1 MKERILVIDDDVGIV
16 TVLKTLLQREG
27 FDVTTLND
35 SDKVIAELNR
45 TNYDLVLSDVVMA
58 PIDGMTLLSEMM
70 ESHPHLPVIM
80 MTGHATVQ
88 TAIQAMKLG
97 AFDYICK
104 PFDIEEL
111 IETVH
116 RALPFSQASH
126 TTQDAEAQPTFGNLV
141 GEHPAMHDVYD
152 IVEANA
158 AHPGAIAILG
168 ECGTGKTLLAHALH
182 TLGPHADGPFILVN
196 CLDFPDI
203 MLRGEFFGGEAA
215 APSTTSS
222 SKTMRVVKKGFF
234 ESANGGTL
242 VVNEIGCVPLEMQ
255 QEFALVFRDK
265 CIYTGMG
272 SIPCDFRLILT
283 TTEDLDEM
291 LERGALCEELYYGLN
306 IIMINVPALR
316 EHASDIPL
324 LTKHFLHRYNRGHRR
339 NLCIDMKAMSAIE
352 HYTWPGNAR
361 ELQSSLERSSNSCDG
376 EVIRLDHLPALVRG
390 CFKRNSS
397 SIFGYSDE
405 FDLRWRSL
413 KQFLRSKEREYM
425 DKVLRASQGDRD
437 RAAEMMGISLE
448 DFNAKYVAAGGDEAG
463 ETE

>member
-27 FDVTTLND
+27 FEVTALND
-35 SDKVIAELNR
+35 CEEAMPELDR
-45 TNYDLVLSDVVMA
+45 QNYDLVLSDVVMA
-58 PIDGMTLLSEMM
+58 PIDGMTLLAQMAD
-70 ESHPHLPVIM
+70 SHPHLPVIM

-88 TAIQAMKLG
+88 TAIQTMKLG

-111 IETVH
+111 VATVH
-116 RALPFSQASH
+116 RALPFSQAAH
-126 TTQDAEAQPTFGNLV
+126 TTQDGEAQPTFGNLV

-158 AHPGAIAILG
+158 DHPGAIAILG
-168 ECGTGKTLLAHALH
+168 ECGTGKTLLAYALH
-182 TLGPHADGPFILVN
+182 TLGPHADGPFLLVN

-215 APSTTSS
+215 APSTTAS
-222 SKTMRVVKKGFF
+222 SKSMRVVKKGFF
-234 ESANGGTL
+234 ESAHGGTL
-242 VVNEIGCVPLEMQ
+242 VVNEIGCVPLDLQ
-255 QEFALVFRDK
+255 QEFALVCRDQ
-265 CIYTGMG
+265 CMYTGMG
-272 SIPCDFRLILT
+272 SIPCDFRLIIT
-283 TTEDLDEM
+283 TTEDLDDM
-291 LERGALCEELYYGLN
+291 MARGALCEDLYYGLN
-306 IIMINVPALR
+306 IIMVTLPALR
-316 EHASDIPL
+316 ERASDIPL

-339 NLCIDMKAMSAIE
+339 DLRIDVKAMSAME

-361 ELQSSLERSSNSCDG
+361 ELQSSIERSGNSCDG
-376 EVIRLDHLPALVRG
+376 NVIRLDHLPALVRG
-390 CFKRNSS
+390 CFKQNSS

-425 DKVLRASQGDRD
+425 DKVLRASQGDRVG
-437 RAAEMMGISLE
+437 AAEMMGVSLE
-448 DFNAKYVAAGGDEAG
+448 EFNDKYLAAGGDEQA
-463 ETE
+463 

>member
-16 TVLKTLLQREG
+16 TVLKTLLEREG

-35 SDKVIAELNR
+35 SAKAIDELNAS
-45 TNYDLVLSDVVMA
+45 NYDLVLSDVVMA
-58 PIDGMTLLSEMM
+58 PIDGMTLLSQMM
-70 ESHPHLPVIM
+70 ETHPHLPAIM

-111 IETVH
+111 VATVH
-116 RALPFSQASH
+116 RALPFSQAAH
-126 TTQDAEAQPTFGNLV
+126 ATDEEALPTFGNLV
-141 GEHPAMHDVYD
+141 GEDEAIQEVYD

-158 AHPGAIAILG
+158 DHPGTVAILG
-168 ECGTGKTLLAHALH
+168 ECGTGKTLLAHAMH
-182 TLGPHADGPFILVN
+182 ILGPHAEGPLVLVN
-196 CLDFPDI
+196 CLDFPEE

-215 APSTTSS
+215 APSTNASA
-222 SKTMRVVKKGFF
+222 KTLRVVKKGFF
-234 ESANGGTL
+234 ESADEGTL
-242 VVNEIGCVPLEMQ
+242 VINEIGCLPLDLQ
-255 QEFALVFRDK
+255 QEFALVCRDR

-283 TTEDLDEM
+283 TTEDLDAM
-291 LERGALCEELYYGLN
+291 FERGALCEELYYGLN
-306 IIMINVPALR
+306 IIMITLPPLR
-316 EHASDIPL
+316 ERPSDIPL

-361 ELQSSLERSSNSCDG
+361 ELQSSIERSANYCDG
-376 EVIRLDHLPALVRG
+376 DVIRLDHLPALVRG

-397 SIFGYSDE
+397 SLFGYSDE

-425 DKVLRASQGDRD
+425 DKILRAAQGDRV
-437 RAAEMMGISLE
+437 RAAEMMGVSLDE
-448 DFNAKYVAAGGDEAG
+448 FNEKYVAAGGDE
-463 ETE
+463 TV

>member
-1 MKERILVIDDDVGIV
+1 MKEQVLVIDDDVGIV
-16 TVLKTLLQREG
+16 TVLKTLLEREG

-35 SDKVIAELNR
+35 SDKAMPELGR
-45 TNYDLVLSDVVMA
+45 VNYDLVLSDVVMA
-58 PIDGMTLLSEMM
+58 PIDGMTLLSQIM
-70 ESHPHLPVIM
+70 EEYPQLPVIM

-111 IETVH
+111 VDTVH
-116 RALPFSQASH
+116 RALPFSQAAH
-126 TTQDAEAQPTFGNLV
+126 TTQDREAQPTFGNLV

-158 AHPGAIAILG
+158 SHAGAIAVLG
-168 ECGTGKTLLAHALH
+168 ESGTGKTLLAHALH
-182 TLGPHADGPFILVN
+182 IVGPHADGPFILVN

-203 MLRGEFFGGEAA
+203 LLRGEFFGGEAA
-215 APSTTSS
+215 APSRSEANKS
-222 SKTMRVVKKGFF
+222 LRVVKKGFF
-234 ESANGGTL
+234 ESAHGGTL
-242 VVNEIGCVPLEMQ
+242 VLNEIGCVPLDLQ
-255 QEFALVFRDK
+255 QEFALVCRDK

-272 SIPCDFRLILT
+272 SIPVDFRLILT

-291 LERGALCEELYYGLN
+291 MERGALCEELYYGLN
-306 IIMINVPALR
+306 IILVTMPPLR
-316 EHASDIPL
+316 ERPSDIPL

-339 NLCIDMKAMSAIE
+339 NLCIDMKAMSAME
-352 HYTWPGNAR
+352 HYSWPGNAR
-361 ELQSSLERSSNSCDG
+361 ELQSSIDRSGNSCEG

-425 DKVLRASQGDRD
+425 DKVLRASQGDRV
-437 RAAEMMGISLE
+437 RAAEMMGVSLDE
-448 DFNAKYVAAGGDEAG
+448 FNEKYVAAGGDQSE
-463 ETE
+463 